1 MPTPSSGA
9 ISFQNIRDN
18 FVGYTNRDNFYYGTN
33 NANLYNLNYYRGR
46 RYQKAGNQTTYFSS
60 GSISFNAFYNSDG
73 NCQCDCDCVCAC
85 STDSSCFV
93 ADSVVLLASGQEK
106 KIIDLNVG
114 ETLATRLPGVE
125 NTVLAMHV
133 VKLGSRKLY
142 KINDRILTTGDH
154 LFKTPLGWAAV
165 EPALYRNI
173 RSGVVKETDNIL
185 VDYGIVDATEVMQLQ
200 PGVFVNKGSS
210 SGLEEITSIIEV
222 EADSEMLLYCP
233 IVNTINEFVVEGIV
247 ADAPMSTKK
256 EGN

>member
-1 MPTPSSGA
+1 MPTVASGA
-9 ISFQNIRDN
+9 LSFSNIRDN
-18 FVGYTNRDNFYYGTN
+18 FYNYTNFDGFYYGTN
-33 NANLYNLNYYRGR
+33 NANLYNLNYYRGKKYR
-46 RYQKAGNQTTYFSS
+46 KAGVDTIFSS
-60 GSISFNAFYNSDG
+60 GAISFNAFYNSDG
-73 NCQCDCDCVCAC
+73 NCQCDCLCAC

-93 ADSVVLLASGQEK
+93 ADSLVLLASGAEK
-106 KIIDLNVG
+106 KIVDLNVG

-165 EPALYRNI
+165 EPALYKNI

-185 VDYGIVDATEVMQLQ
+185 VDYGIVDTTEVMQLQ
-200 PGVFVNKGSS
+200 PGVFVNKVRS

-247 ADAPMSTKK
+247 ADAPMPTKK